1 MKFPKPQKKA
11 QVIDPILPLINVVFL
26 LLIFVMMMSR
36 VESTNDYEVSPPVST
51 SEEPAGQRDSVL
63 ILTEDGQIQLNNLAL
78 DSQALLQYA
87 REQKQSFPDEIVK
100 IKADA
105 NVDAMKLIALM
116 ENLRIGGVN
125 NLVLLTEK
133 RN

>member
-1 MKFPKPQKKA
+1 MKFPKPQKKP

-51 SEEPAGQRDSVL
+51 SEEPAGERDSVL
-63 ILTEDGQIQLNNLAL
+63 ILNEEGHVLLNGFEMDNEV
-78 DSQALLQYA
+78 LLQFA
-87 REQKQSFPDEIVK
+87 QQQKKDFPDLILK

-105 NVDAMKLIALM
+105 NVDAMKLIELM
-116 ENLRIGGVN
+116 ERLRMGGME